1 MHIFIHIANALNF
14 LEKQQVVHMDLSSH
28 NVMISRDLLVKLI
41 DFGEA
46 YHPYIDTDKTIS
58 TFPFS

>member
-1 MHIFIHIANALNF
+1 MHIFIHISNALNF

-28 NVMISRDLLVKLI
+28 NVMIGKDLLVKLI

-46 YHPYIDTDKTIS
+46 YHPYIETDKTIS
-58 TFPFS
+58 TFLFS